1 MITFYGYAVKKDGK
15 YLGYNPRRNKSG
27 KLFKTGLYKSPMF
40 PVVCGLKEIQEHTN
54 GYLGEVVRV
63 KLTMEE
69 YEESEVK

>member
-15 YLGYNPRRNKSG
+15 FLGFNPRRNNTDEFRK
-27 KLFKTGLYKSPMF
+27 FYKSPMF
-40 PVVCGLKEIQEHTN
+40 PVVCSHKEAQDERY

-69 YEESEVK
+69 DETK